1 MSLEIHVGRAS
12 EETKLRKCIVITLTS
27 IFNLAS
33 DKKTN
38 NYEFLKSSIFNLA
51 SNKKT
56 NNYEFLKSFTKKGHI
71 YDKTLTPIQL
81 RKAAFEFTRLVLTP
95 STQVMT

>member
-33 DKKTN
+33 D
-38 NYEFLKSSIFNLA
+38 
-51 SNKKT
+51 KKT